1 MVSKYYK
8 IAINRQEITYLSLF
22 SCIYIYVQPVFALFK
37 VFNKQITTF
46 ENITP
51 QRREVVVSGD
61 GYYFYRAVAL
71 WKDKISDEKY
81 EDIPRSSDSLCEKNP
96 EVFEL
101 QLFFSNSLKDL
112 VRKERSR
119 ELRERLIGRF
129 YYIFH
134 GFSHKLT
141 LPLYQHYPN
150 SFLIK
155 ERWKSDNLSK
165 LSFFGRR
172 NNLLLY
178 ISFKRVAMFSPW
190 GSQIPV
196 RKHKNPITGNSY
208 IVTKMWRLKMCMVLG
223 LVCGPYFSR
232 PLTHWAPGV
241 HRRHSKSSPRCAN
254 IDFFFI
260 YCNLW

>member
-1 MVSKYYK
+1 M
-8 IAINRQEITYLSLF
+8 
-22 SCIYIYVQPVFALFK
+22 
-37 VFNKQITTF
+37 TF

-61 GYYFYRAVAL
+61 GYYFYRAVSL

-112 VRKERSR
+112 VGKERSR
-119 ELRERLIGRF
+119 ELREKLIGRF

-165 LSFFGRR
+165 LFFFWTSEQPFAIHF
-172 NNLLLY
+172 LLA
-178 ISFKRVAMFSPW
+178 SCNVCPV
-190 GSQIPV
+190 GIPDSCAQ
-196 RKHKNPITGNSY
+196 HKNPITGNSY
-208 IVTKMWRLKMCMVLG
+208 IVTKMWRLKMRMVLG
-223 LVCGPYFSR
+223 LVCGP
-232 PLTHWAPGV
+232 
-241 HRRHSKSSPRCAN
+241 
-254 IDFFFI
+254 
-260 YCNLW
+260 

>member
-1 MVSKYYK
+1 MD
-8 IAINRQEITYLSLF
+8 II
-22 SCIYIYVQPVFALFK
+22 
-37 VFNKQITTF
+37 
-46 ENITP
+46 
-51 QRREVVVSGD
+51 
-61 GYYFYRAVAL
+61 FYRAVAL

-81 EDIPRSSDSLCEKNP
+81 EDIPRSSNSLCEKNP

-112 VRKERSR
+112 VGKERSR
-119 ELRERLIGRF
+119 ELREKLIGRF

-165 LSFFGRR
+165 LFFFWTSEQPFAIHF
-172 NNLLLY
+172 LLA
-178 ISFKRVAMFSPW
+178 SCNVCPV
-190 GSQIPV
+190 GIPDSCAQ
-196 RKHKNPITGNSY
+196 HKNPITGNSY
-208 IVTKMWRLKMCMVLG
+208 IVTKMWRLKMRMVLG

-241 HRRHSKSSPRCAN
+241 HRRHSKSSPWCAN
-254 IDFFFI
+254 IDFFSFI
-260 YCNLW
+260 VICDNRH